1 MSGSRSF
8 SFPGAARLLDIDEVG
23 AYLVL
28 TRQAVY
34 QRRARG
40 EFPPAIKVG
49 ASLRWR
55 VSDVESWLEA
65 HRDGEAS
72 R

>member
-1 MSGSRSF
+1 MSGSRSSLF
-8 SFPGAARLLDIDEVG
+8 SGAARLLDIDEV
-23 AYLVL
+23 ASYLGL

-40 EFPPAIKVG
+40 EFRPAIKVG

-55 VSDVESWLEA
+55 VQDVEDWLEA
-65 HRDGEAS
+65 HRDGEVS
-72 R
+72 